1 MSFPVRML
9 SALFLTGAALLLLA
23 GARMTGAGL
32 AAYQAEA
39 FMTHWATQGRE
50 PAAQAWVVAAAA
62 AQRAEAWYPAAN
74 GEYQDRLGRIHSWR
88 FYQRP
93 FGPAATLAVLVATPE
108 VAAIDASRRQAL
120 AAYREATRLR
130 PHQPDGWA
138 RLAHAKLYLLELD
151 AESTHAYAT
160 AARLGPFIGAVQ
172 QELAQIGLQA
182 WHRMSGGQRAIALA
196 AAVAVLQAG
205 GHAAQDMARQL
216 AAMGLTDQICQ
227 RVRAGAGR
235 LPQLCLG
242 QAS

>member
-9 SALFLTGAALLLLA
+9 PALFLAGAALLLLA

-74 GEYQDRLGRIHSWR
+74 GEYQDRLGRTHSWR

-138 RLAHAKLYLLELD
+138 RLAHAKLYLLEVD
-151 AESTHAYAT
+151 AEFGYAYAV
-160 AARLGPFIGAVQ
+160 AAQMGPFVGGVQ
-172 QELAQIGLQA
+172 SELAQIGLQA
-182 WHRMSGGQRAIALA
+182 WYQLSATQQDIALA
-196 AAVAVLQAG
+196 SALAVLQLG
-205 GHAAQDMARQL
+205 GDAAQDIAGQL
-216 AAMGLTDQICQ
+216 IAGGLTNALCE
-227 RVRAGAGR
+227 RARAGAGS
-235 LPQLCLG
+235 LPQLC
-242 QAS
+242 QAQSS